1 MQQKNLTKTQTDIV
15 SRLVETYGI
24 DGSRILFLNPKNPN
38 DPWIPVSQLEIIAR
52 QIEGYRDSEV
62 EFDQFIEPTHQF
74 IYKATVIDSQN
85 RRFTRPG
92 VATIGESPIDGEDFD
107 PHYLAAGRALSA
119 ALKSAGFHP
128 CEVDF
133 RRETKAE
140 FSGSVPVEDA
150 KNRQN
155 QLGVIHEKAKQKGL
169 IVKLYDGTQDLTRYK
184 EKLFEK
190 FNIESAAE
198 LDEKGRLSVINWLEN
213 YEAVRNIVPAE
224 NQLEAMA
231 V

>member
-1 MQQKNLTKTQTDIV
+1 MERKILTKTQTEIV
-15 SRLVETYGI
+15 SRLVETFGI
-24 DGSRILFLNPKNPN
+24 DGNRILFLNPKNPN

-62 EFDQFIEPTHQF
+62 EFDQFIEQTQQF

-92 VATIGESPIDGEDFD
+92 VATLGEKPIEGEEFD

-133 RRETKAE
+133 RRESKAE
-140 FSGSVPVEDA
+140 FSGPNPADVA
-150 KNRQN
+150 KERQK
-155 QLGVIHEKAKQKGL
+155 QLGVIHEKAKEKGL
-169 IVKLYDGTQDLTRYK
+169 IITFFDGTLDVTRYK
-184 EKLFEK
+184 EKLLEK
-190 FNIESAAE
+190 FGKTSAAE
-198 LDEKGRLSVINWLEN
+198 LDESGRLAAINWLEH
-213 YEAVRNIVPAE
+213 YTPDRKIVTEAELATG
-224 NQLEAMA
+224 
-231 V
+231 